1 MKDASEKRAI
11 RAGAVLA
18 AAGTGERLGPG
29 GGVPKA
35 LLALGGRPL
44 VWHSLSVFEDHSRI
58 EAVVLVVPPGMEDRF
73 RREIADR
80 WSFRKVSAV
89 VRGGGTRQ
97 ESVRLGL
104 DALDE
109 RLDPVLIHDAARPL
123 VTSDLVSVCLESGAA
138 FGACIPAL
146 PVAGT
151 VKQVDDG
158 DNVRRTVDRTGLWE
172 AQTPQVFGS
181 SVIREAHRA
190 ALESGT
196 EATDDSSLVEKLGVS
211 VKVVRGSPE
220 NIKVTWPV
228 DLEIAEAILNRRT
241 S

>member
-18 AAGTGERLGPG
+18 AAGMGERLGSG
-29 GGVPKA
+29 GGAPKA
-35 LLALGGRPL
+35 LLTLGDRPL
-44 VWHSLSVFEDHSRI
+44 ACHSLSVFEEQARI
-58 EAVVLVVPPGMEDRF
+58 EAVVLVVPAGFEDRF
-73 RREIADR
+73 RREIVDR
-80 WSFRKVSAV
+80 WGFRKVSAV
-89 VRGGGTRQ
+89 VRGGETRQ

-104 DALDE
+104 EALDD

-123 VTSDLVSVCLESGAA
+123 VTSDLVSVCLERGAA
-138 FGACIPAL
+138 SGACIPAL

-181 SVIREAHRA
+181 SVIREAHRS
-190 ALESGT
+190 ALEKGM
-196 EATDDSSLVEKLGVS
+196 EATDDSGLVEKLGVP

-228 DLEIAEAILNRRT
+228 DLEIAEAILNRRA